1 MRVLGPKLYCTLG
14 LFSATTLSLIV
25 ALTEIAMS
33 HGLMTPAE
41 TAPLVAAGMLTV
53 ILLPALGLRLARE
66 PNAD

>member
-1 MRVLGPKLYCTLG
+1 
-14 LFSATTLSLIV
+14 
-25 ALTEIAMS
+25 LTEIAMS